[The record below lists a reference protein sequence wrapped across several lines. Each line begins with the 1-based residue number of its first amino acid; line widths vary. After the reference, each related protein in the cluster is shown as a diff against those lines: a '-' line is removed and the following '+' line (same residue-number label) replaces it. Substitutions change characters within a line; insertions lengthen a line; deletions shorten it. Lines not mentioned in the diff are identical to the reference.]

1 MGIFSKFA
9 RRQSLS
15 ALSSLDNS
23 RLSDLGLNR
32 YDLLDAKRISSEKI
46 GSLLDERRA
55 ERAHFWLR

>member
-1 MGIFSKFA
+1 MGIFSNII
-9 RRQSLS
+9 RRRSIS

-32 YDLLDAKRISSEKI
+32 YDLFDAGRIAPKNVA
-46 GSLLDERRA
+46 GLLNQRRS